1 MIYLSKVLI
10 FNLLRS
16 ILSREMFYE
25 RGIAMKIIA
34 DLHTHTMVSQHA
46 YSTLDELSL
55 EAANKGFCAIATTDH
70 GPGMPDGA
78 IAHHFF
84 CLSGLPAKINNIRL
98 YKGAEVNI
106 MDYEGTLDM
115 EASLLKRL
123 DFVISSYH
131 TECITPAST
140 SQHTKGLIKVLSN
153 PHVDCLG
160 HCGNPVFSINPEA
173 VVDACASYRKLIE
186 INSSSF
192 RIRPG
197 SNVTCR
203 QIAKLCADKGVSIVV
218 NSDAHSKWQVG
229 EHSDAISM
237 LEEIHFPAEL
247 IINADEKR
255 LYRYFAENK
264 T

>member
-1 MIYLSKVLI
+1 
-10 FNLLRS
+10 
-16 ILSREMFYE
+16 
-25 RGIAMKIIA
+25 MKIIA

-55 EAANKGFCAIATTDH
+55 AAGAKGFCALAATDH

-84 CLSGLPAKINNIRL
+84 CLNGLPEKINGIRL

-106 MDYEGTLDM
+106 MDYDGGLDM
-115 EASLLKRL
+115 EAALLERL

-131 TECITPAST
+131 VECITPRSPVL
-140 SQHTKGLIKVLSN
+140 HTQGFINALSN

-160 HCGNPVFSINPEA
+160 HCGNPAFPIDAKA
-173 VVDACASYRKLIE
+173 VVNACAEFKKLIE

-192 RIRPG
+192 RIRAG

-203 QIAKLCADKGVSIVV
+203 QIALLCAEKGVSIVV

-237 LEEIHFPAEL
+237 LEEIHFPEEL
-247 IINADEKR
+247 IVNGNEER
-255 LYRYFAENK
+255 LYGFFERN

>member
-1 MIYLSKVLI
+1 
-10 FNLLRS
+10 
-16 ILSREMFYE
+16 
-25 RGIAMKIIA
+25 MKIVA

-55 EAANKGFCAIATTDH
+55 AALQKGFCAIAATDH

-84 CLSGLPAKINNIRL
+84 CMSGLPEQINGIRL

-115 EASLLKRL
+115 EDKLLSSL
-123 DFVISSYH
+123 DFVIASYH
-131 TECITPAST
+131 VECITPGTTA
-140 SQHTKGLIKVLSN
+140 QHTQGLLQALKN

-160 HCGNPVFSINPEA
+160 HCGNPVFAIDAEA
-173 VVDACASYRKLIE
+173 VVETCARYGKLIE

-197 SNVTCR
+197 SHITCR
-203 QIAKLCADKGVSIVV
+203 SIAQLCARKGVSVV
-218 NSDAHSKWQVG
+218 INSDAHSKWQVG
-229 EHSDAISM
+229 MHEDAIAM
-237 LEEIHFPAEL
+237 LEEIHFPQEL
-247 IINADEKR
+247 IVNADEKR
-255 LYRYFAENK
+255 LYDYFSRK
-264 T
+264 GPG

>member
-1 MIYLSKVLI
+1 
-10 FNLLRS
+10 
-16 ILSREMFYE
+16 
-25 RGIAMKIIA
+25 MKIIA

-55 EAANKGFCAIATTDH
+55 AAAQKGFYAIATTDH

-84 CLSGLPAKINNIRL
+84 CLNGLPEAVNNILL

-106 MDYEGTLDM
+106 MNYDGALDM
-115 EASLLKRL
+115 EDSLLARL
-123 DFVISSYH
+123 DFVIASYH
-131 TECITPAST
+131 VECITPADI
-140 SQHTKGLIKVLSN
+140 SQHTQGFLKILEN

-160 HCGNPVFSINPEA
+160 HCGNPVFPIDAEA
-173 VVDACASYRKLIE
+173 VVDACAKYHKLIE

-197 SNVTCR
+197 SNSTCR
-203 QIAKLCADKGVSIVV
+203 NIAQLCARKGVSVVV

-237 LEEIHFPAEL
+237 LEAIHFPTEL
-247 IINADEKR
+247 IINADEERLSQYFSQKR
-255 LYRYFAENK
+255 GL
-264 T
+264 